1 MPTSISIKPRPAAT
15 GPANHVSKPQK
26 TKPGSAAVAPLRAKR
41 GVAADS
47 KSPKDTVA
55 RVRELHSLASTPKR
69 QGESTTLAK
78 AGGSIGAPGGL
89 RHYVATLTHATPL
102 ERMQFEREGIAGSLL
117 KAMAT
122 EMQIPTMRFYDMIGV
137 PKATAEQKIARNQP
151 IAGASGH
158 AALGVARLLGMVSE
172 MLAHSTAP
180 DAENFDAAK
189 WLGQWL
195 ERAQPALGGKKPA
208 DFLDTPTGFEVVS
221 RTLGAIESGAYL

>member
-1 MPTSISIKPRPAAT
+1 M
-15 GPANHVSKPQK
+15 
-26 TKPGSAAVAPLRAKR
+26 
-41 GVAADS
+41 
-47 KSPKDTVA
+47 
-55 RVRELHSLASTPKR
+55 
-69 QGESTTLAK
+69 LAK
-78 AGGSIGAPGGL
+78 SGRSIGAPGGL
-89 RHYVATLTHATPL
+89 RHYIDALTRATPL

-137 PKATAEQKIARNQP
+137 PKATAEQKIAKNQP

-158 AALGVARLLGMVSE
+158 AALGVARLLGMVSD

-180 DAENFDAAK
+180 DTENFDAAK